1 MIEDTLLEKL
11 AGEINRYNDKAFLK
25 AAMAVCA
32 LAASADDEVTIDE
45 HYGIDDILAKEKTL
59 RHLDTQKA
67 IDILYDYIYA
77 VKTEGDSAR
86 RILHGKVQRMAG
98 DMKKSR
104 TLLRVAYLVIV
115 ADRKIRNSEREEFR
129 RLARTL
135 GLEPEQV
142 WRELA

>member
-1 MIEDTLLEKL
+1 MIKDSLLDKL
-11 AGEINRYNDKAFLK
+11 VGEISRYNDKAFLK

-32 LAASADDEVTIDE
+32 LAAAADDEVNIAE
-45 HYGIDDILAKEKTL
+45 HYSIDNLLARDPIL

-67 IDILYDYIYA
+67 IDTLYDFIYA
-77 VKTEGDSAR
+77 VRTEGDSAR

-98 DMKKSR
+98 DYKKSR

-115 ADRKIRNSEREEFR
+115 ADHKILESEREEFR

-135 GLEPEQV
+135 GLEPEEIWQ
-142 WRELA
+142 ELA

>member
-1 MIEDTLLEKL
+1 MLRDTLLEKL
-11 AGEINRYNDKAFLK
+11 ADEINRYNDKAFLK
-25 AAMAVCA
+25 AAMAGCA
-32 LAASADDEVTIDE
+32 LTAAADDEVLMSEHYRIDE
-45 HYGIDDILAKEKTL
+45 LLAKDPVL

-77 VKTEGDSAR
+77 VRTEGDTAR

-104 TLLRVAYLVIV
+104 TLLRVAYLVIL
-115 ADRKIRNSEREEFR
+115 ADHEIRDSEREEFR

-142 WRELA
+142 WQQLA